1 MYSAS
6 GVVSNVL
13 EKNELDLKP
22 VSSLNTNPNGPE
34 TRLAKGEIP
43 GACEKQANSQLQ
55 MGKLCELN
63 CFNMCI
69 GKAAVQG

>member
-1 MYSAS
+1 M
-6 GVVSNVL
+6 
-13 EKNELDLKP
+13 DQKP
-22 VSSLNTNPNGPE
+22 DWPTG
-34 TRLAKGEIP
+34 KIP

-63 CFNMCI
+63 CFNMFI